1 MRVRYWW
8 ALVALGAAV
17 MLTASC
23 GGAGT
28 PAPSTPPLANQVDR
42 SFDVVV
48 VGDPPMLEPV
58 RAEITGWLT
67 RRGYVAA
74 QIRRTPLPSDELGK
88 LTRCLME
95 ELTAEPLAA

>member
-1 MRVRYWW
+1 MRGVLWL
-8 ALVALGAAV
+8 ALAATCAAV

-28 PAPSTPPLANQVDR
+28 PPPSTPPLANHVDR

-48 VGDPPMLEPV
+48 IGDPQMLEPV
-58 RAEITGWLT
+58 RAEITGWLR

-74 QIRRTPLPSDELGK
+74 QIRRTPLPGDELGK
-88 LTRCLME
+88 LTQCLME
-95 ELTAEPLAA
+95 ELTAVSMAA